1 MPFAGE
7 SEPVPFMTEDFCD
20 HRAMQIVFLGTSSSM
35 PTLSRNTSSIALRL
49 GQSWFNFLGNFLIDI
64 LRVCF
69 ISHQFH
75 VWNAEL

>member
-1 MPFAGE
+1 MMPFAGE

-49 GQSWFNFLGNFLIDI
+49 GQS
-64 LRVCF
+64 
-69 ISHQFH
+69 
-75 VWNAEL
+75 